1 MGQDVRHDFE
11 PLFDA
16 SGGSIF
22 EKVKVKGI

>member
-1 MGQDVRHDFE
+1 MGQDVPRVFE